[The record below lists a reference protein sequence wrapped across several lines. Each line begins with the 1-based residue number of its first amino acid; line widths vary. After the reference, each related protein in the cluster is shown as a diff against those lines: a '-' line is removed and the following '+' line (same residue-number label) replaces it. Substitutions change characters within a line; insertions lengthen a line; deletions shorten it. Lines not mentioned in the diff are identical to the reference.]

1 MANKRS
7 YRPSRTSVG
16 FRPIGQSL
24 QRSEE
29 RLKEQARINI
39 DAIRL
44 AKEQHKE
51 ATNINISGLADAG
64 RFQQKVLQ
72 EKQTLENAV
81 RNRQYEA
88 LSVKAARDVD
98 RLEGEAKELKQWAD
112 HYADVLPKRAQ
123 IAGQMATGIYHFQ
136 DHLRSQAKIEKLR
149 ANGGLIEFN
158 NETFKEINNQLAG
171 AVNLLSEENSDFTK
185 DQKKA
190 FWGKSFGSKLN
201 GLGAFSLDH
210 FNKNKEAIWT
220 NIQDMAGKSGI
231 QINEYNIDEVVRH
244 AGYLYLQKADIN
256 PESTYGQRILDG
268 FTALGNVKYIRVKNL
283 ADAQRTTEE
292 LQKSNLK
299 IINHKGTL
307 DLSNPETQNALQIQV
322 HAGITYAKTQ
332 GVFTDGRGF
341 SFGQDGT
348 IADAIENQGIQL
360 VTDNNIAFNGATDV
374 EDFYGQICIPGSKK
388 SLADGC
394 VTILKKHPNIVSRIV
409 DAYEAKATKL
419 TEQLDSERVA
429 NGLTLQSELN
439 TALEDRRKAIENGDT
454 VMPQSEF
461 DRIWVEKI
469 HNANIPSNVK
479 KVLFTKN
486 SLLSEPETKH
496 VDKWLFIDGVLGD
509 ESLPYFDRLQIATKR
524 FNSLSD
530 TEKKALASSWDHLQI
545 VTEYTHGGKNGYEA
559 VALVVNNY
567 TKSLETD
574 LGTGNL
580 FSGVGRN
587 ESGNNASVE
596 IIERVIER
604 ANIIYAAQPDDKK
617 NKNQAIDEAWADVKQ
632 EVEDGKDDKSSRW
645 HRTAGEAKQGLN
657 WTKFTNST
665 DESDSDEI
673 QQRKDF
679 IAKTPGDTFEKS
691 VAGLLKEYGR
701 TDIGPFTDAQVRDF
715 LQYID
720 YIPGINSEEDII
732 KHPRFVSP
740 KDALENVKLRSTVS
754 PSLLAAQKRVNKYA
768 ADRNMS
774 ESEVWDIIYKQ
785 NGIERVH
792 KTNLTDLAKILN
804 NGEELRLGTNPRT
817 LYGLN
822 LYEVIKSKRGVIPS
836 SLIKH
841 IADRDPNDS
850 WRVETIENVF
860 KEMTGVSY
868 VRKNGGGYQITNV
881 KKFVDNGGVHMLT
894 RLGMDLDLLKE
905 FGFVRH
911 DATGIGGNPWVKDT
925 ETWNTD
931 QHVNTNRVWSER
943 TGEQVRG
950 TPLSN
955 EDFRRNINLQNF
967 ADPSVLKGGLD

>member
-29 RLKEQARINI
+29 RLKEQARTNI
-39 DAIRL
+39 DTIRL

-51 ATNINISGLADAG
+51 ATNIEISGLADAG

-72 EKQTLENAV
+72 EKQVLENAV

-88 LSVKAARDVD
+88 LSIKADRDVD
-98 RLEGEAKELKQWAD
+98 RLEGEAKELKKWAD
-112 HYADVLPKRAQ
+112 YYADILPKRA
-123 IAGQMATGIYHFQ
+123 IAAGQLATGIHNYQ

-158 NETFKEINNQLAG
+158 NETFKEKNKQLAELL
-171 AVNLLSEENSDFTK
+171 NLISEENPDFSDE
-185 DQKKA
+185 QKKA
-190 FWGKSFGSKLN
+190 LWGKSFGSKLN
-201 GLGAFSLDH
+201 GLGAFSLDY
-210 FNKNKEAIWT
+210 FNKNKDAIWKQVQT
-220 NIQDMAGKSGI
+220 YAGDSGI
-231 QINEYNIDEVVRH
+231 KINEYNIDEVVRH
-244 AGYLYLQKADIN
+244 AGYLYLQRVDVK

-268 FTALGNVKYIRVKNL
+268 FTALGNLKYIGVKNS
-283 ADAQRTTEE
+283 ADALATQQY
-292 LQKSNLK
+292 LQKSNATIVNL
-299 IINHKGTL
+299 KGTV
-307 DLSNPETQNALQIQV
+307 DPSDPNTQKALQTEV
-322 HAGITYAKTQ
+322 WAGITYSNKL
-332 GVFTDGRGF
+332 GVFEERGRF

-348 IADAIENQGIQL
+348 IADAIENQGEQL
-360 VTDNNIAFNGATDV
+360 VTDNNTSFNGADDV
-374 EDFYGQICIPGSKK
+374 RNFYNQICIPGSKK

-394 VTILKKHPNIVSRIV
+394 VTIGKKHPNIVERIV
-409 DAYEAKATKL
+409 ETYEAKATKL
-419 TEQLDSERVA
+419 TDQLDSDRVA
-429 NGLTLQSELN
+429 NGLTLQGEYN
-439 TALEDRRKAIENGDT
+439 TALNQRQDDIKNGNT

-461 DRIWVEKI
+461 DRSWVEKI
-469 HNANIPSNVK
+469 NNANIPSNVK

-545 VTEYTHGGKNGYEA
+545 VTEYTHGDKNGYEA
-559 VALVVNNY
+559 VASKVS
-567 TKSLETD
+567 TFAKSLETD

-580 FSGVGRN
+580 FTGVGQN
-587 ESGNNASVE
+587 ESGKNASVE
-596 IIERVIER
+596 MVERVIER

-617 NKNQAIDEAWADVKQ
+617 NKNQAINEAWADVKK
-632 EVEDGKDDKSSRW
+632 EVEDGKDDESSMW
-645 HRTAGEAKQGLN
+645 HRTPGEAKQGLN

-665 DESDSDEI
+665 DESDSEEI
-673 QQRKDF
+673 KQRKDF
-679 IAKTPGDTFEKS
+679 IAATPGDTFEKS
-691 VAGLLKEYGR
+691 VAGILKEFGR
-701 TDIGPFTDAQVRDF
+701 KDIGPFTDAQVRDF

-754 PSLLAAQKRVNKYA
+754 PSLLAAQKRVTEYA
-768 ADRNMS
+768 NTRRIT

-804 NGEELRLGTNPRT
+804 NGKELRLGTDPRT

-822 LYEVIKSKRGVIPS
+822 LYNTIKSKRSIIPS
-836 SLIKH
+836 PLIKA
-841 IADRDPNDS
+841 IADSDPNDP
-850 WRVETIENVF
+850 WTVETIENVF

-868 VRKNGGGYQITNV
+868 VKKNGGGYQITNV

-911 DATGIGGNPWVKDT
+911 DATGIGGNPGVKDT

-931 QHVNTNRVWSER
+931 QHVDANRVWSES
-943 TGEQVRG
+943 GEQVRG

-955 EDFRRNINLQNF
+955 EEFRRNIRLQNF
-967 ADPSVLKGGLD
+967 ADRSVYKGGLD